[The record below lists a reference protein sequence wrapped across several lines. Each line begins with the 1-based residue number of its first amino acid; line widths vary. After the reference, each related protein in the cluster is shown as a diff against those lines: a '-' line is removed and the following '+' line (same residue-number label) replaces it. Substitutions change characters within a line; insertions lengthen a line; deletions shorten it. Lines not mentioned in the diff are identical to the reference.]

1 MLGKIGAVMTTGQ
14 KDENTSVT
22 TQEWECSTTV
32 TNWEWHNDPL

>member
-1 MLGKIGAVMTTGQ
+1 MLEKIGADMTTGQ

-32 TNWEWHNDPL
+32 TNWGGNNEPL